1 MSKTFKS
8 LTMVW
13 IILTLAVLTLV
24 GARLKANSD
33 ARAVF
38 ATSQSNDVLTL
49 SAIGPLNQT
58 LLAVPVDSDSI
69 PCDLF
74 VHAVVADRGLA
85 QRIASHGFTS
95 IRCGNIT
102 AELIQ

>member
-13 IILTLAVLTLV
+13 IVLTLAVLTLV
-24 GARLKANSD
+24 GVRLKANSD
-33 ARAVF
+33 ARAVY
-38 ATSQSNDVLTL
+38 ASSQSGDVLTL

-58 LLAVPVDSDSI
+58 LLAVPVGGDSI
-69 PCDLF
+69 CDLF

-102 AELIQ
+102 ADLVQ

>member
-1 MSKTFKS
+1 MKQAQRILGSVAI
-8 LTMVW
+8 LLLLAG
-13 IILTLAVLTLV
+13 LTLLGV
-24 GARLKANSD
+24 RLKANSD

-85 QRIASHGFTS
+85 QRIASRGFKS